1 MVGGVFGGIF
11 YSFVNFE
18 SFFVITTNFVFFS
31 EFFAVC
37 SGAEEGLE
45 EWLEEDLV
53 EGRITPLVAESLLCQ
68 QLKKTQ
74 VETNEISQDFDF
86 DFDTFLSDPS
96 PIIGYACQ

>member
-31 EFFAVC
+31 EYFAVC
-37 SGAEEGLE
+37 RGAEEGLE

-74 VETNEISQDFDF
+74 VGTNEISQDFDF
-86 DFDTFLSDPS
+86 DFDTFLWDPS
-96 PIIGYACQ
+96 PIIAL

>member
-31 EFFAVC
+31 EYFAVC
-37 SGAEEGLE
+37 RGAEEGLE

-68 QLKKTQ
+68 QHKKTQ
-74 VETNEISQDFDF
+74 VETNKISQDFDF

-96 PIIGYACQ
+96 PIIGYACH